1 MTNVKI
7 TREFAGLYNVTD
19 GTKTVQV
26 EYMDHLKGWMAIS
39 QWDRY
44 LYTDVIETKREAVLE
59 AKDMLEEA
67 Y

>member
-1 MTNVKI
+1 MTKVKV

-19 GTKTVQV
+19 GKKTVEV

-44 LYTDVIETKREAVLE
+44 LYTDVIATKREAVLH
-59 AKDMLEEA
+59 AKDMLAEA
-67 Y
+67 Q